1 MQLQWSG
8 RICNCH
14 NAAVGV
20 LLQLR
25 YDFKNKS
32 QIKIFHIVVNSEVV
46 VSLRSLIATSDIHW
60 IETICTFHSF

>member
-46 VSLRSLIATSDIHW
+46 VSLSYANVLW
-60 IETICTFHSF
+60 V